1 MLRGRGPVSVY
12 LYGCYELILCTY
24 SRCSGLYF
32 NGGLNIYI
40 RIVVFRWIWTYSLAF
55 YMYAVLLIDPTRGY
69 KQRSSIW
76 RAAFTLTPG
85 RHCLLTKIANG

>member
-40 RIVVFRWIWTYSLAF
+40 RIVVFLWIWTYSLAF
-55 YMYAVLLIDPTRGY
+55 LYV
-69 KQRSSIW
+69 RSSIN
-76 RAAFTLTPG
+76 RPG
-85 RHCLLTKIANG
+85 AWIQAG

>member
-1 MLRGRGPVSVY
+1 MTYVMLRGRGPVSVY

-40 RIVVFRWIWTYSLAF
+40 RIVVFLWIWTYNLAF
-55 YMYAVLLIDPTRGY
+55 LYV
-69 KQRSSIW
+69 RSSIN
-76 RAAFTLTPG
+76 RPG
-85 RHCLLTKIANG
+85 AWIQAG